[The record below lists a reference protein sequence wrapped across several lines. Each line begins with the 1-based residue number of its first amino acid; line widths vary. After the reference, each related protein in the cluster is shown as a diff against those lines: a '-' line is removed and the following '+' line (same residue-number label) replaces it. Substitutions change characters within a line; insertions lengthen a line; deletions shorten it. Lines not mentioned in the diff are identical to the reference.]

1 MQPETAQSA
10 SPPLLEVRQLA
21 VNFGGIR
28 ALRDVHLDVRE
39 GEFVALIGANGA
51 GKTTTLK
58 AILNS
63 VEIARGE
70 IRYRGRSTVGIA
82 THHLV
87 RMGIGVVPEGR
98 RVFPASSVVEN
109 LELGALERTPKG
121 EASAIM
127 ANVFDLF
134 PVLKDRRTQMAGSLS
149 GGEQQ
154 MLAMGRALMGKPDLL
169 LLDEPSMGLAPKFV
183 DRIFEILAGLRNTKT
198 TILLIEQNAL
208 MSLEIADRAFV
219 IDQGQTIMSGKASDL
234 IDDPKIAG
242 AYLGRSDEL
251 SPHAV

>member
-1 MQPETAQSA
+1 MLLESTNISGT
-10 SPPLLEVRQLA
+10 PLLDVHDLA

-28 ALRDVHLDVRE
+28 ALKNVHLEVKG

-58 AILNS
+58 AILNAVTKAS
-63 VEIARGE
+63 GE
-70 IRYRGRSTVGIA
+70 IRYRGQPTTGIP

-98 RVFPASSVVEN
+98 RVFAASSVVEN

-127 ANVFDLF
+127 ASVFDLF
-134 PVLKDRRTQMAGSLS
+134 PVLKERRGQMAGSLS

-154 MLAMGRALMGKPDLL
+154 MLAMGRALMGRPELL

-183 DRIFEILAGLRNTKT
+183 DRIFEILSDLRKTKT

-208 MSLEIADRAFV
+208 MSLEIADKAFV
-219 IDQGQTIMSGKASDL
+219 IEQGRTVLSGRASDL
-234 IDDPKIAG
+234 IDDPKVAG
-242 AYLGRSDEL
+242 AYLGRPEE
-251 SPHAV
+251 